1 MVIASAVRGARG
13 SRAARVLQTIVPAA
27 SVPAQLARLAVQ
39 HPSRAVCIV
48 RLPAP
53 RRIAGELSLLNKI
66 SISQCYVIH
75 ARWGVFKVSEIRR
88 RPSL

>member
-39 HPSRAVCIV
+39 HPSRAGE
-48 RLPAP
+48 RLPAL